1 MQDGSTSLRRALG
14 LLDVFSP
21 SHPVLTIRDIAKR
34 SGIPRSTAHRI
45 VQDLLDWGALERGE
59 GGLRL
64 GVKLFELG
72 TMAPTQ
78 TTLREAA
85 SPFLHTLNEVS
96 RLTANLA
103 VREGHEIVY
112 LEKIVSAS
120 LRVPHTRLGGRA
132 PLHST
137 ALGKAILAFSDREV
151 IAQVLAAELKAVTP
165 HTITDPDVLESEL
178 ARVRRESVAYD
189 VEESNQGLFCVAA
202 PVLDN
207 RKQPVASISVT
218 GATALVHAERFAPA
232 VQATARAISRR
243 LFEQPPRR

>member
-1 MQDGSTSLRRALG
+1 LQDGVSSLRRALS

-59 GGLRL
+59 DGLRL

-103 VREGHEIVY
+103 VREGMEIVY

-120 LRVPHTRLGGRA
+120 LRVPHTRM
-132 PLHST
+132 
-137 ALGKAILAFSDREV
+137 
-151 IAQVLAAELKAVTP
+151 
-165 HTITDPDVLESEL
+165 
-178 ARVRRESVAYD
+178 
-189 VEESNQGLFCVAA
+189 
-202 PVLDN
+202 
-207 RKQPVASISVT
+207 
-218 GATALVHAERFAPA
+218 
-232 VQATARAISRR
+232 
-243 LFEQPPRR
+243 